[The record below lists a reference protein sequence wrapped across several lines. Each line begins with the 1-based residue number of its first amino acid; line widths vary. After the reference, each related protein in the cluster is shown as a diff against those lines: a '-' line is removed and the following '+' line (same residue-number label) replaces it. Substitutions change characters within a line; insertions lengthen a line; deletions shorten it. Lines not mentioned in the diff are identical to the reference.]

1 MVFFVSYGTL
11 PVFCFRRRLVVL
23 KKELV
28 MIRFLSFASAL
39 LFVAAILSGCATQH
53 FSFGTEVDQSAIGFI
68 TKGVTTRGD
77 VEARLG
83 KPDSVTPMGD
93 GKQLANYT
101 YSDTQAPGVFFDP
114 AKVKTT
120 QSFFQVVYST
130 NGIVLDYVLNG
141 SSSNS

>member
-1 MVFFVSYGTL
+1 MV
-11 PVFCFRRRLVVL
+11 
-23 KKELV
+23 
-28 MIRFLSFASAL
+28 RFLSFASAL
-39 LFVAAILSGCATQH
+39 LCAAAILSGCATQH

-68 TKGVTTRGD
+68 TKGVTSRED

-83 KPDSVTPMGD
+83 KPNSVTPMGD
-93 GKQLANYT
+93 GRQLADYT

-120 QSFFQVVYST
+120 RSFFQVIYSAK
-130 NGIVLDYVLNG
+130 GIVLDYVLND